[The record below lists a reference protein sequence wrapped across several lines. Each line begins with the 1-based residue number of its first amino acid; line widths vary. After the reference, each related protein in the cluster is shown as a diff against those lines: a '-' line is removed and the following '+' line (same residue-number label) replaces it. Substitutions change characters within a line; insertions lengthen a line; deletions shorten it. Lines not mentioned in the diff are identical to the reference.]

1 VRYYAARTLFALSLL
16 VPLGW
21 FGGGLLGSPKVGN
34 PQSSQ
39 PLCWTGDQR
48 AAALHTAFLAGELS
62 EDDTLQFTAAVAGS
76 GHPGSVLF
84 DSPESA
90 TVSRAFLQADRIKR
104 LVAVGSFPG
113 AQSTLEKRYAV
124 PAVADLNNV
133 HALQKALFPEAKRV
147 VVVAAAPRGMALHA
161 ACLAGVL
168 QAPLVLTHE
177 QQNEAEQISS
187 ILASWK
193 TEEVY
198 VVGVPYKLV
207 SKLGEMRIVNLMDE
221 EAVAAAYLSQQ
232 LKNGPIQTLVIA
244 NPDDVNKDSDKMSTL
259 APWIALQKRAALVL
273 TNKAGTDAEDAIK
286 AALKKEAMAKTDV
299 LIIAADLKAIPMPTR
314 PNPMEGGKDAVIEM
328 EPMTPTGDKP
338 CSFAVGRL
346 FHHDR
351 NVIALMLARQRLL
364 AQENSPRALIVSN
377 PGGGL
382 PLLETFS
389 RYTAQEFKNAGYD
402 TTASFGHT
410 ANKADAKRRLPDATV
425 FLWEGHRSTLV
436 GSYGIHQWQ
445 EPLKPS
451 LVFLQS
457 CLALTEPTAQPFL
470 ERGALGVIGSS
481 TRTYSGSGGA
491 FALAF
496 FDTLLYDGQP
506 LGGSLRQAK
515 NFMLAFAELKKRRFG
530 EDSKLGGANI
540 RTAWAFT
547 LWGDPTVQLPRPTP
561 PDGALATVQH
571 VVKGDTIM
579 ITLPSETHDKIT
591 SAKYLAVVPAN
602 ARLAGLVRKQDM
614 ADQHKLVPFTFA
626 EVQLPQ
632 AVPGKTPRIQTR
644 LPETHWVFCY
654 DDRCQRGYLLVTPRA
669 SDHGELK
676 FQVVWD

>member
-16 VPLGW
+16 IPLGW
-21 FGGGLLGSPKVGN
+21 FGGGLFGSPKVGTL
-34 PQSSQ
+34 Q
-39 PLCWTGDQR
+39 PLEALSWTGEHR
-48 AAALHTAFLAGELS
+48 AAALHTAFLAGGIS
-62 EDDTLQFTAAVAGS
+62 EDDTLQFTAAVAAS
-76 GHPGSVLF
+76 GHPGSILF

-90 TVSRAFLQADRIKR
+90 KVSRAYLEADQVKR
-104 LVAVGSFPG
+104 LIAVGSFPG
-113 AQSTLEKRYAV
+113 VQTALERRYAV
-124 PAVADLNNV
+124 PAVAALSNIR
-133 HALQKALFPEAKRV
+133 ALQNALFPQAKRV
-147 VVVAAAPRGMALHA
+147 VVVPASQRGLALHA

-168 QAPLVLTHE
+168 KAPLLLTYD
-177 QQNEAEQISS
+177 QKDEAEHIRGL
-187 ILASWK
+187 LANWK
-193 TEEVY
+193 TEEAY
-198 VVGVPYKLV
+198 AVGGAAKLFG
-207 SKLGEMRIVNLMDE
+207 KLGEMRIVKLKDE
-221 EAVAAAYLSQQ
+221 VAVTAAYLEQ
-232 LKNGPIQTLVIA
+232 LLKDGPIQTLVIA
-244 NPDDVNKDSDKMSTL
+244 NPDDVNKDGDKMSTI

-273 TNKAGTDAEDAIK
+273 TNNAGTDAEDAIK
-286 AALKKEAMAKTDV
+286 AALENEALARADV

-314 PNPMEGGKDAVIEM
+314 PNPLEGGKDTEIEM
-328 EPMTPTGDKP
+328 EPMTPAGDKP

-346 FHHDR
+346 FHQDR

-364 AQENSPRALIVSN
+364 EQEKAPQALIVSN

-382 PLLETFS
+382 PLLETFA

-402 TTASFGHT
+402 TTASIGHS
-410 ANKADAKRRLPDATV
+410 ANKAEAKRRLPEATI
-425 FLWEGHRSTLV
+425 FLWEGHKSTLL
-436 GSYGIHQWQ
+436 GSYGVHQWQ
-445 EPLKPS
+445 EPLRPS

-571 VVKGDTIM
+571 VVKGDTIT
-579 ITLPSETHDKIT
+579 ITLPSEMHDKIT
-591 SAKYLAVVPAN
+591 SAKYQAVVPAN
-602 ARLAGLVRKQDM
+602 ARLAGLVRKQEM

-626 EVQLPQ
+626 EVLLPR